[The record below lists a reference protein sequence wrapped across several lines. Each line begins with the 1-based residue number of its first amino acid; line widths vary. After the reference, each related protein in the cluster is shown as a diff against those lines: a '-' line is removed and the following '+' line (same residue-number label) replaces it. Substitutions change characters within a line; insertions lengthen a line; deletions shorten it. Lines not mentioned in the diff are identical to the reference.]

1 MTLKYRSKMKCGKN
15 TGTGFARQAHSSMN
29 TLMVYMIQI
38 CFSVKLEIATC
49 YKLYKIALK

>member
-29 TLMVYMIQI
+29 TLMVYMIRI
-38 CFSVKLEIATC
+38 CFSVKLEITTC
-49 YKLYKIALK
+49 CILYKIALK